1 VRVLNEAHTTQR
13 HMLLRGIIA
22 PMRHDG
28 CGGRTEKRCSRL
40 SSMPDEQPGED
51 AGVVTDTG
59 LVLLESDIAGVVQ
72 GVLDVPM
79 ASDCDCGMA
88 CGNGGIGHIVGDLG
102 GAVPEA
108 GLGITMQDI
117 AGDACDDLDQWF
129 PLGSSNRGGGAEYLG
144 GPGFMSAA
152 SGGDLGVA
160 AGGIA

>member
-1 VRVLNEAHTTQR
+1 
-13 HMLLRGIIA
+13 M
-22 PMRHDG
+22 
-28 CGGRTEKRCSRL
+28 
-40 SSMPDEQPGED
+40 
-51 AGVVTDTG
+51 TDTG

-160 AGGIA
+160 AGGVAGGADGFDIVQQGGLIILQLNDDASLRLCGGLEGFFWQCMASSVMMQ